1 MNYFHETRMGHEF
14 YLGTMPKLV
23 RTLEETNNQLAGII
37 EKIDKVSVQERST
50 AEKETE
56 GIYPWANYAVD
67 NNTIEAALKKA
78 EDDSDRSFFSLVIDT
93 VESDYDGKAACLFT
107 SYRDATAAERRVMD
121 GVFVELTGWSLA
133 TLIRKYAEKE
143 RGNK

>member
-23 RTLEETNNQLAGII
+23 RTLEETNNQ
-37 EKIDKVSVQERST
+37 RST